1 MALMDTS
8 RRYLKLRSI
17 TMLRD
22 VIRKW
27 WQMELYFADATGS
40 CPEFDSGSVLPTGN
54 DFCRALLSAPEG
66 RHRCGRS
73 IRELGQHL
81 HRSDERTPVSHTC
94 HLGFNILASR
104 AQSGNNLLGFAFCC
118 GFLPRELSRTRILRL
133 REMVLELLLEKTS
146 LEGERVPLISHEEI
160 ERLKDLL
167 TFCAGE
173 TAIFERELNEHE
185 TNASRKA
192 ADLETLISHSPAM
205 QKILP
210 LLRQE
215 VTLSTPLLLI
225 GEPGSGKRTIAQAVH
240 RAGPRRAFPFLELSA
255 NADPTAAELQLF
267 GQARGGSLTRIGLCE
282 RAAGGTLF
290 LTGEALESPTLQVK
304 LQRLMQEGTIVPS
317 GAGRPVEIDVR
328 LIWGLSEDPD
338 TLVAAQRFRSD
349 VAELLAGHRLTIPP
363 LRERTEDLS
372 ALTALLL
379 QRFSGSSRSTV
390 TVHPDTLALFGRY
403 DWPGN
408 GRELEDELRRL
419 LSLTGRDGQIL
430 PERVATRIRLSADH
444 GPPIMAKALQGTPR
458 LREATTILEREIIHE
473 GLIRTQGNKSLL
485 ARQLGISRSSLLAK
499 IAEYGLPRLPEH
511 ED

>member
-1 MALMDTS
+1 MAGMDSS
-8 RRYLKLRSI
+8 RRYPKLRSI

-27 WQMELYFADATGS
+27 WQTDLYFADASGW
-40 CPEFDSGSVLPTGN
+40 CPEFDSGSVLPAGN
-54 DFCRALLSAPEG
+54 DFCRALLAAPEG
-66 RHRCGRS
+66 RRRCGQS
-73 IRELGQHL
+73 VRELSQHL
-81 HRSDERTPVSHTC
+81 RRSKERTPVSYTC
-94 HLGFNILASR
+94 HLGLNMLASR
-104 AQSGNNLLGFAFCC
+104 AQAGNHILGFAFCC
-118 GFLPRELSRTRILRL
+118 GFLSRELSRTRILRL
-133 REMVLELLLEKTS
+133 RAAVTELLPEKLS
-146 LEGERVPLISHEEI
+146 LEAERVPLISHEEI

-173 TAIFERELNEHE
+173 TAIFERELNELE
-185 TNASRKA
+185 SNASRKA
-192 ADLETLISHSPAM
+192 ADFETLVAHSPPM
-205 QKILP
+205 HKLLP

-215 VTLSTPLLLI
+215 AMLPTPLLLV

-240 RAGPRRAFPFLELSA
+240 RAGPRHAFPFLELTGS
-255 NADPTAAELQLF
+255 ADPAAAELQLF
-267 GQARGGSLTRIGLCE
+267 GQARGGSLLRIGLCE

-290 LTGEALESPTLQVK
+290 LSGETLESPTVQVK

-317 GAGRPVEIDVR
+317 GAGRPVDVDVR
-328 LIWGLSEDPD
+328 LIWGLNKDLD
-338 TLVAAQRFRSD
+338 ALVAAQRFRPD
-349 VAELLAGHRLTIPP
+349 VAELLDGHRLTVPP
-363 LRERTEDLS
+363 LRERAEDL
-372 ALTALLL
+372 ATLTDLLL
-379 QRFSGSSRSTV
+379 QRFSGSNRSSV

-419 LSLTGRDGQIL
+419 LSLTGRDGQLL
-430 PERVATRIRLSADH
+430 PERVATRIRLSTGL

-458 LREATTILEREIIHE
+458 LRDAIAILEREIIQE